1 MLESRNAQNLTD
13 AARLIWDPNG
23 SYSPSM
29 RGWLREV
36 GALGLATSTLFA
48 VHDTSDRGGARPMVM
63 VNPGICTSLGYQPR
77 ELLGQQLCQV
87 FYGTGGVAGSEQ
99 ALQTLHAGMV
109 SGNNCLVKLK
119 AMRKSQDVFSS
130 ICVLRHFFDEKSAP
144 RFAITLQVEL
154 PDGQPVKQLVER
166 LTKLMKL
173 MPFGLVPRP

>member
-1 MLESRNAQNLTD
+1 
-13 AARLIWDPNG
+13 
-23 SYSPSM
+23 M

-99 ALQTLHAGMV
+99 ALQTLQTRHTTCSRKQTHHCVPFALPSCAFGSSPLALIHNMLTRYV
-109 SGNNCLVKLK
+109 SV
-119 AMRKSQDVFSS
+119 
-130 ICVLRHFFDEKSAP
+130 H
-144 RFAITLQVEL
+144 
-154 PDGQPVKQLVER
+154 
-166 LTKLMKL
+166 LMAHY
-173 MPFGLVPRP
+173 